1 MNNDVDKINPI
12 KNNKSKNKKGKLIKR
27 VIASIMLS
35 LLLICI
41 GMISAYTIKAAY
53 TTWGSLSYLEFRK
66 GQGSSKESLSN
77 VATYGIRY
85 TTYNDLIYGNE
96 THYFD
101 NLLESST
108 SRVLYARKI
117 RVEDNETINIVATK
131 NDTVDAGGESINSGL
146 KFYWCIEEWNE
157 SGNIVYDGGWRQA
170 KDSWTIGRSTNED
183 SGYGINGY
191 PYGVS
196 QHTRQS
202 SVRYITPIFRW
213 NNGSEASGSGQSL
226 SLNAKQL
233 SDAFPIFYIVKDNF
247 TYTLDCNGGTARKGN
262 EDKGSYTVERLGIS
276 SINTDSIVEPH
287 RQGYTF
293 TGWKVTGGTGKQKDK
308 VYSTDTL
315 KSMMSDGKYW
325 SSLFENATFTA
336 QWKANPDTAYKVEHY
351 KQKVD
356 STYPSTPDETESK
369 TGTTGSEVTPPV
381 KTYTGFTSPSAQKV
395 TIAADGSTVV
405 KYYYKRNYYSLTF
418 DWDIGVSGVTGHNN
432 DENDIGIDKN
442 KQYFY
447 TYGKTEPS
455 FIFFNNGYEFD
466 YVEEKTPG
474 HEQNHWSND
483 GTGTDNYGRFY
494 LRENW
499 SIQAYNRTFYI
510 HTKPKIY
517 KLYFEANGGTIPSD
531 GNMGINGYL
540 SPDRTNG
547 NVTVTYNAPNY
558 YLMGND
564 NPTRE
569 GYTFTGWYRPYWNE
583 QGVCYKNELI
593 YDAYGNAVESS
604 IWHYDNEEHK
614 YNEVHYQLTSGET
627 LYANWKAIIYLKII
641 LAKLLSIWYKH

>member
-1 MNNDVDKINPI
+1 MNKIKLRKCVWLPVLLAAICFMVVNAITYSYAEDSTFRHKRDEINMTENKVTYYYMDNRTGRPDKRSYTIQDDWLSQMKIHHQKGEFDEGSDTDTTMYGPYVWLPAGKYKIRINFTRDGGSAFEQYDVCINFGRKGSATKPYNYSGRLEIGNGAYISNQTYVSKNPNDKYLEYTIETDGNASDYEFRLFFNGDLGTNLGSGANNDINVLHKFVRSVTVTAEYDNTISLDTNGGSVTKNTAATKWGQQRGKLSSDQIPSLTGYTFEGYYGYSLAENTTSSRSGLTF
-12 KNNKSKNKKGKLIKR
+12 NNKSELVKLWN
-27 VIASIMLS
+27 AD
-35 LLLICI
+35 
-41 GMISAYTIKAAY
+41 GTAATGAEIS
-53 TTWGSLSYLEFRK
+53 
-66 GQGSSKESLSN
+66 
-77 VATYGIRY
+77 
-85 TTYNDLIYGNE
+85 YND
-96 THYFD
+96 
-101 NLLESST
+101 
-108 SRVLYARKI
+108 
-117 RVEDNETINIVATK
+117 
-131 NDTVDAGGESINSGL
+131 
-146 KFYWCIEEWNE
+146 
-157 SGNIVYDGGWRQA
+157 
-170 KDSWTIGRSTNED
+170 
-183 SGYGINGY
+183 
-191 PYGVS
+191 
-196 QHTRQS
+196 
-202 SVRYITPIFRW
+202 
-213 NNGSEASGSGQSL
+213 
-226 SLNAKQL
+226 
-233 SDAFPIFYIVKDNF
+233 
-247 TYTLDCNGGTARKGN
+247 
-262 EDKGSYTVERLGIS
+262 YTV
-276 SINTDSIVEPH
+276 
-287 RQGYTF
+287 Y
-293 TGWKVTGGTGKQKDK
+293 
-308 VYSTDTL
+308 
-315 KSMMSDGKYW
+315 
-325 SSLFENATFTA
+325 A
-336 QWKANPDTAYKVEHY
+336 QWKANPDTPYKVEHY

-356 STYPSTPDETESK
+356 GTYPSTPDETESK

-405 KYYYKRNYYSLTF
+405 KYYYKRNNYSLTF